1 MSKPELTKEQTIE
14 LNKLAL
20 EMEADAIQMRI
31 DYEKNPSEESGSVI
45 VVHENSEWLDDT
57 ESELTDEEE

>member
-31 DYEKNPSEESGSVI
+31 DYEKNPSEDSGSVI

>member
-20 EMEADAIQMRI
+20 EMEADAIQLRI

>member
-1 MSKPELTKEQTIE
+1 MSKPELTKEETIE

>member
-45 VVHENSEWLDDT
+45 VVHENSEFL
-57 ESELTDEEE
+57 EEEE

>member
-1 MSKPELTKEQTIE
+1 MSKSELTKEQTIE

>member
-45 VVHENSEWLDDT
+45 VIHENSEWLDDT